1 MQAMHETSTGLWW
14 LRLVATA
21 ALLLPAAVG
30 MSAPNHDQ
38 GGKDAAPPKYTE
50 EWFVSGKEKVKIKV
64 GQYIPGEGKAP
75 FPGIVL
81 LHGIDGMDL
90 LRTNLQVQFL
100 YGTVAN
106 RIAREG
112 FVVHFVH
119 YFHRT
124 PLKKDEIPKVK
135 EDLQKQLINDQSK
148 LDPKLVQYYHD
159 WLDTNLDAVKFLQS
173 HKDVDRSKTGVLGLS
188 LGGFLAT
195 SLVVKHPEAK
205 LAAAADLFGGMA
217 PGIREQV
224 RNDKMKL
231 PPILI
236 MGGEEDDIVPER
248 FQRDLFLLLRET
260 GNPAEAHFYGSVG
273 HAFYD
278 QRTKNYDQN
287 MALNE
292 ALPTAIRFL
301 KRHLR

>member
-1 MQAMHETSTGLWW
+1 MQAMHKTRSGFWW
-14 LRLVATA
+14 LPLVAA
-21 ALLLPAAVG
+21 AVLLPAAVG
-30 MSAPNHDQ
+30 LAAPGHDQ
-38 GGKDAAPPKYTE
+38 GGKDAVPPKYTE
-50 EWFVSGKEKVKIKV
+50 EWFVSGKEKIKIKV
-64 GQYIPGEGKAP
+64 GQYVPGEGKGP

-124 PLKKDEIPKVK
+124 PIKKDEIPKVK
-135 EDLQKQLINDQSK
+135 EDLQKQLINEQSK

-159 WLDTNLDAVKFLQS
+159 WLDTTVDAVKFMQNR
-173 HKDVDRSKTGVLGLS
+173 KEVDRSKTGVLGLS

-195 SLVVKHPEAK
+195 SLVVKHPELK
-205 LAAAADLFGGMA
+205 LAGVANLFGGMA
-217 PGIREQV
+217 PGISEQV
-224 RNDKMKL
+224 RKDKLKL

-236 MGGEEDDIVPER
+236 MGGEEDDVVPER
-248 FQRDLFLLLRET
+248 FQRDLFLLWRET
-260 GNPAEAHFYGSVG
+260 GNPAEAHFYGAVG
-273 HAFYD
+273 HGFYD
-278 QRTKNYDQN
+278 KRTKNYDQN

-301 KRHLR
+301 KRYLQ